1 MIYKWEIDLVKHW
14 TTNEIKN
21 RIWMTIANNQPT
33 PGQVSVEAMRYVLR
47 ERGED
52 GKGYHNT

>member
-1 MIYKWEIDLVKHW
+1 MIYMWEIELIRHW

-21 RIWMTIANNQPT
+21 EIWAAVSCGQPA